1 MNKLY
6 LFLFV
11 MVLALSAC
19 VRQPAPDATT
29 MTAGERSVPTK
40 QPESTATQ
48 STESPIME
56 TNGLRHSVPLE
67 QIIFDT
73 FQPNNR
79 AVPYPDITPER
90 IEQLRDAIP
99 PINEPKY
106 VDAATGDWLLDTDLI
121 IGYVAED
128 GTPYA
133 FPTKIL
139 NFHEIVNTTLAGQ
152 PIAITYCP
160 LCASAVVFDRRLGE
174 QTLTLGNTS
183 ALYESG
189 MVMVDNETDTY
200 WYHVGGN
207 AILGELTG
215 ERLELLPAV
224 TTNWSSWLQAH
235 PDTMVLSRDT
245 GFRINY
251 DNNVFYEYARRLD
264 AGGFVFPVSDAALD
278 DRLSPATVVL
288 VVEEGDEALAFPLVE
303 LGSAAT
309 HATLGGR
316 PMVIF
321 SSQFGPTGAAFVP
334 EADGRTLT
342 FFFDEDG
349 WRDEET
355 GTLWSVDGLAMEGP
369 LAGAQLPRVPSRYL
383 FWFAAVAST
392 PGIEVFGS

>member
-1 MNKLY
+1 
-6 LFLFV
+6 
-11 MVLALSAC
+11 
-19 VRQPAPDATT
+19 
-29 MTAGERSVPTK
+29 
-40 QPESTATQ
+40 
-48 STESPIME
+48 ME
-56 TNGLRHSVPLE
+56 TDGLRHSVPLE

-73 FQPNNR
+73 FQPTNR
-79 AVPYPDITPER
+79 AVPYPRMTPER

-99 PINEPKY
+99 PIYDPRY

-128 GTPYA
+128 GTAYA
-133 FPTKIL
+133 YPAKIL

-152 PIAITYCP
+152 PIAVTYCP

-174 QTLTLGNTS
+174 HTLTLGNTS

-200 WYHVGGN
+200 WYHVGGD
-207 AILGELTG
+207 AILGELTA
-215 ERLELLPAV
+215 ERLEILPAT
-224 TTNWSSWLQAH
+224 TTNWSTWLQAH

-245 GFRINY
+245 GYRINY
-251 DNNVFYEYARRLD
+251 DNNVFYDYSRRLD

-288 VVEEGDEALAFPLVE
+288 AVEEGDEALAFPLVE

-309 HATLGGR
+309 HVTLGGR

-334 EADGRTLT
+334 EAAGQALT

-355 GTLWSVDGLAMEGP
+355 GTLWSVDGLGLEGP
-369 LAGAQLPRVPSRYL
+369 LAGEQLQRIPARYL

-392 PGIEVFGS
+392 PGIGVFGS